1 MRTLSDPLSPEV
13 AMNCHCRD
21 CGAVVERTDRFCP
34 ACGTP
39 NADTKFHP
47 KFGPMPRGFEAEI
60 LYEVATPDQP
70 ACLRCE
76 RPITAGSRWCQG
88 CGLDL
93 ALSWTR
99 FRQRRL
105 VEEWERGEHVA
116 RPFRAPGRLG
126 RALRLALGLAA
137 LTTLVAGATRLVGP
151 DEAEMG
157 PLNPVV
163 TGSLT
168 LAAVA
173 LAAVLAA
180 AWARRALGNLPALAV
195 LDRRRRRWPAIGR
208 DVVWPK
214 RVLDDLWRTASADLP
229 PCSQAWRVD
238 RRPRMTSVWW
248 ALVMAR
254 AALVL
259 AAGLIDP
266 APSSAPVLLAA
277 AGLAWSGSFVVL
289 GVIVRRIDAR
299 QAHRLLVVRPDR
311 RGEVAAPVADVA
323 VELSA
328 SVPTRLEALRP
339 GPDRGS
345 DGTPPTALRRPPSN
359 RRPVW
364 GKY

>member
-1 MRTLSDPLSPEV
+1 MRSLSDPLSPEV

-21 CGAVVERTDRFCP
+21 CGALVDRTDRFCP

-88 CGLDL
+88 CGFDL
-93 ALSWTR
+93 TLSWTR

-105 VEEWERGEHVA
+105 VEAWERGEHVT

-126 RALRLALGLAA
+126 RAVRLALALAA
-137 LTTLVAGATRLVGP
+137 LA
-151 DEAEMG
+151 
-157 PLNPVV
+157 
-163 TGSLT
+163 T
-168 LAAVA
+168 LAAGAAHLVDPGPSAGLAGPLAVASVA
-173 LAAVLAA
+173 LAAVLAG

-208 DVVWPK
+208 DAVWPK

-229 PCSQAWRVD
+229 RCSRAWRVD
-238 RRPRMTSVWW
+238 RRPRVTSVWW
-248 ALVMAR
+248 ALVLAG
-254 AALVL
+254 AALAL
-259 AAGLIDP
+259 AARLIEP
-266 APSSAPVLLAA
+266 APPSAPGLLAG
-277 AGLAWSGSFVVL
+277 AGLAWSASFVVL
-289 GVIVRRIDAR
+289 GVIVHRIDAR
-299 QAHRLLVVRPDR
+299 QAHRLLVVRPG
-311 RGEVAAPVADVA
+311 RGEVAAPMADVA

-328 SVPTRLEALRP
+328 SVPTRLEALRA
-339 GPDRGS
+339 GPDGGS
-345 DGTPPTALRRPPSN
+345 GGTPPTALRRPPSN